1 MSGFL
6 LDTNVASEMVKPKP
20 HPGVMQWIS
29 AVDEA
34 LVYFS
39 VVTLGEIRKGIASR
53 PEAARRAQLES
64 WVNALVDRFSG
75 RILPVD
81 LAVADR
87 WGHLAGRCKIRGVT
101 LPVIDGLLAA
111 TALQYNLVFVTR
123 NVKDVQGTGVDTL
136 DPWDLSP

>member
-1 MSGFL
+1 
-6 LDTNVASEMVKPKP
+6 
-20 HPGVMQWIS
+20 MQWIS